1 MNICANRIKP
11 LYQVS
16 DHVMIIWSRGEI
28 GQYDLTSKRI
38 ISRIRV
44 SSHGQKL
51 ISAFRIME
59 RLFRLE
65 SRSIEAI
72 TDKIFIFSFQGAIY
86 KADFLSHLLVREQT
100 LPKGMSNPLSLSKI
114 ENMDSFEDSIVYG
127 EYRSNNDKKPV
138 SVYSRNL
145 QLDGHWEKV
154 YQFEQG
160 TINHIHSIIPD
171 RFRKVV
177 YILTGDDDESS
188 GIWVARDNWKTVEP
202 LLVGK
207 QLYRSCFALVQEE
220 GLTFVTDTPFQQ
232 NAVYFIDM
240 TSSLSNI
247 PIMIKK
253 ISGSCIYGTYSEDQ
267 LLFSTTVEPDAKM
280 KFYRYLFTKRRGAG
294 ILDDKVH
301 VYCGNNKKGYKEIV
315 TAKKDKFPMGL
326 LQFGSVQFPVNSYQ
340 KFHKAYAYFTAT
352 NKLDGKWGEFYV

>member
-232 NAVYFIDM
+232 NAVYFIDKDFISFKY
-240 TSSLSNI
+240 TDYD
-247 PIMIKK
+247 KK
-253 ISGSCIYGTYSEDQ
+253 YPVVVFMG
-267 LLFSTTVEPDAKM
+267 
-280 KFYRYLFTKRRGAG
+280 
-294 ILDDKVH
+294 H
-301 VYCGNNKKGYKEIV
+301 IV
-315 TAKKDKFPMGL
+315 K
-326 LQFGSVQFPVNSYQ
+326 
-340 KFHKAYAYFTAT
+340 T
-352 NKLDGKWGEFYV
+352 NCFFQQQ